1 MYKFRSTTPTVQTI
15 SNKGKRDGVDLD
27 GKFFCWMII
36 KNQIMIN
43 QSLFSDPNAPK
54 KKRGAI
60 EYDPEGDSCTRI
72 LHEWRKKK
80 ELEKRFD

>member
-1 MYKFRSTTPTVQTI
+1 
-15 SNKGKRDGVDLD
+15 
-27 GKFFCWMII
+27 
-36 KNQIMIN
+36 MIN